1 MNPFDVLDVLCD
13 RPKATRVA
21 QQASGSAYP
30 KRRAH
35 RPEEQSLEAKLKR
48 VGPKSRPNLE
58 EQREIWQLSFS

>member
-13 RPKATRVA
+13 RPKATGVA
-21 QQASGSAYP
+21 QQPSGPAYL

-35 RPEEQSLEAKLKR
+35 PPEEQCLVAKLKGA
-48 VGPKSRPNLE
+48 GPKSRPNLE